1 MSRTVNK
8 LTLQPVL
15 NPCREFVVIIHCTFP
30 LFKQRIVHVA
40 FGCRYKHVGPY
51 EIRTIAL
58 VALAVGKTISKV
70 LPAAVLSAPKSSTAT
85 DLLPCVLL

>member
-1 MSRTVNK
+1 MCGTVNK
-8 LTLQPVL
+8 LSVQPIL
-15 NPCREFVVIIHCTFP
+15 NPCREFVVIIDCTVP

-40 FGCRYKHVGPY
+40 FGCGYKHVGPY

-58 VALAVGKTISKV
+58 EASAAGKVIKNVALAV
-70 LPAAVLSAPKSSTAT
+70 VLSAPKSSTAT